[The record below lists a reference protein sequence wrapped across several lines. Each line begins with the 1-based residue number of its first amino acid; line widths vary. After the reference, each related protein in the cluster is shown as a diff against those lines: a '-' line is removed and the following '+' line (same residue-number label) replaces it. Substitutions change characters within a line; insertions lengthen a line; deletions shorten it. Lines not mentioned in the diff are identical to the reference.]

1 MKNTLNEIKSLMLRM
16 EDTPNGGSNFIN
28 EVSCKWRMVVGE
40 DDFYD
45 LLSGLKQGNRVTFG
59 YISQAKIVVPKGKKL
74 NPTTNR
80 MNQFDDYETLG
91 KNLGEEGKLINV
103 IKLSIYNIPWQKQG
117 PENGKYPEGSEK
129 YFDETKPWQKQDSVS
144 EKYAA
149 WKNLRD
155 TIGNGVGATFGT
167 KKYNTVSN
175 NFGNNGGI
183 SQYAGQNQEL
193 TAHTYT
199 HLNMY
204 NIKPISTT
212 YHLVFEDGTI
222 KEIDIKKLELLP
234 YKSSQTTIEKLKAA
248 GAKEEDIAQLE
259 GMEYK
264 NFEHSH
270 VLFVSATPDTGI
282 PTLLIN
288 NKLSDKIGG
297 IAHTSQDAIINLARE
312 RYNKFCNTE
321 F

>member
-28 EVSCKWRMVVGE
+28 EASCKWRMVVGE

-59 YISQAKIVVPKGKKL
+59 YISQAKIVVPKGKRL
-74 NPTTNR
+74 NPATNR

-91 KNLGEEGKLINV
+91 RNLGETEKLINV
-103 IKLSIYNIPWQKQG
+103 IKLTIYNLPWQTQEDVNNKYGEWKQKRDALNTQFG
-117 PENGKYPEGSEK
+117 I
-129 YFDETKPWQKQDSVS
+129 ETAKPRYQTQ
-144 EKYAA
+144 
-149 WKNLRD
+149 
-155 TIGNGVGATFGT
+155 T
-167 KKYNTVSN
+167 N
-175 NFGNNGGI
+175 NFNEKGGI
-183 SQYAGQNQEL
+183 SQYGGENQEL

-199 HLNMY
+199 NLNMH
-204 NIKPISTT
+204 NIKPINTS
-212 YHLVFEDGTI
+212 YYLVFENGSI
-222 KEIDIKKLELLP
+222 KPIDVEKLEILP
-234 YKSSQTTIEKLKAA
+234 YKSSQTAIDKLKAA
-248 GAKEEDIAQLE
+248 GATDDDVAPLV
-259 GMEYK
+259 GMQYQR
-264 NFEHSH
+264 FEHSH
-270 VLFVSATPDTGI
+270 ILFISATPDNGI